1 VGKNINCWVL
11 TPKHKPYLFGG
22 ARENKHNGPH
32 RFVSDVFWGRVFLG
46 GDLVV
51 LYREAQELWTDAWR
65 EVFTEDRPRLREG
78 DIGCKEVS
86 DVSSI
91 YIYIYIYIFFL
102 M

>member
-1 VGKNINCWVL
+1 
-11 TPKHKPYLFGG
+11 
-22 ARENKHNGPH
+22 
-32 RFVSDVFWGRVFLG
+32 
-46 GDLVV
+46 VV

-65 EVFTEDRPRLREG
+65 EVLSEDRPRLREG

-91 YIYIYIYIFFL
+91 YIYIFYSFFF